1 MTATFAVTALVA
13 RRLLLPDRPRFSGG
27 AMFGWVA
34 LYGTLA
40 VVTAITLAGIGLYA
54 GLGYEPPRL
63 STERVAGTWSDGKG
77 GTLIL
82 TSDGKATA
90 TRVETFDLDDS
101 FDTVVQKCSGAGT
114 WEYDPGAGPW
124 SQEVDLS
131 VDDCSMDTWSVFGT
145 PSTRNCSSASATPTA
160 GISTSCNAATGAYLF
175 GSRRASLCRDTTDT
189 LSAVSRHAVGAEPAV
204 ELRSE
209 LKTGDSSQHRLT
221 FREVRLGVGP
231 EVGPQGPSIAPAQ
244 TRDVCS
250 GAGSHGGHA
259 ASVSLKSVSGEARST
274 VRSPASIHAGSTG
287 TPTTCSFHWRKGLRA
302 QGTHVGG
309 DAALPPVALHSIQRA
324 VEQLWAGTASRPR
337 GPGEIDRDSTPM
349 VGRPLLPG
357 PRAAPWG

>member
-145 PSTRNCSSASATPTA
+145 PEHPK
-160 GISTSCNAATGAYLF
+160 LF
-175 GSRRASLCRDTTDT
+175 VCVGDPDSWDLYILQRRDRG
-189 LSAVSRHAVGAEPAV
+189 VS
-204 ELRSE
+204 
-209 LKTGDSSQHRLT
+209 
-221 FREVRLGVGP
+221 FR
-231 EVGPQGPSIAPAQ
+231 IAPGQ
-244 TRDVCS
+244 P
-250 GAGSHGGHA
+250 
-259 ASVSLKSVSGEARST
+259 VS
-274 VRSPASIHAGSTG
+274 
-287 TPTTCSFHWRKGLRA
+287 
-302 QGTHVGG
+302 
-309 DAALPPVALHSIQRA
+309 
-324 VEQLWAGTASRPR
+324 
-337 GPGEIDRDSTPM
+337 
-349 VGRPLLPG
+349 
-357 PRAAPWG
+357 